1 MNYTLKKNKRSKSI
15 RISVRAGGE
24 VLVTMPWRMPK
35 FLVEKFVESKRDW
48 IEERLSEQKFRPQKL
63 LAHYSAKD
71 FKEYKEKAR
80 SFALERIAYFNTF
93 YNYKIGKVFIRN
105 QKTRWGSCSSRGNL
119 NFNYKIFLLP
129 IELADY
135 IVVHELCHLTQ
146 MNHGPKFW
154 ALVGQQVPNYKELR
168 KQISLY

>member
-1 MNYTLKKNKRSKSI
+1 
-15 RISVRAGGE
+15 
-24 VLVTMPWRMPK
+24 MPWRLPK
-35 FLVEKFVESKRDW
+35 YLVEKFVESKKEW
-48 IEERLSEQKFRPQKL
+48 IQDRLSEQKLRPQKL

-80 SFALERIAYFNTF
+80 IFVLERITHFNTF

-105 QKTRWGSCSSRGNL
+105 QKTRWGSCSSKGNL
-119 NFNYKIFLLP
+119 NFNYKIVLLP

-135 IVVHELCHLTQ
+135 IVVHELCHLSE
-146 MNHGPKFW
+146 MNHGKHFW
-154 ALVGQQVPNYKELR
+154 ELVAQQSPNYKNLR